1 MKKSLFMM
9 ALGAI
14 VALTSC
20 QHEQS
25 QLDLGAV
32 SETATV
38 QGYVFINQGYA
49 QDGAT
54 FVAQSIPAEG
64 CGVLVKV
71 PYTAY
76 DADAADGYKY
86 FEAECNAEGF
96 YQIQIPVGQAP
107 ISGVKVYTRP
117 IVAKYYDLENG
128 KIVEKNASY
137 PEVSA
142 PVEVERGKLFTADP
156 LYVYAENVNDKA
168 LVKGYVYINKGYVKD
183 GSSYVVKSL
192 PAEKVDVLVTVDDVT
207 FVAITDNKGFYNLEI
222 PVEQSGASAKVAT
235 RPMIDKYY
243 DLINDEIVELEA
255 SYDAATTTATLK
267 QGQLTLVADLTIQN
281 PNTKQILTR
290 NQSLTLKGEVKEWYE
305 AKEWI
310 DPNDQTLGY
319 YAIADTRE
327 AAPQVKLVVTFTNTK
342 FANEEIVYN
351 ITTDAEGKYELNA
364 KLYDAW
370 DIADTNVKVESK
382 SYVSALIHYY
392 QQWSEDDLEW
402 KPKTQ
407 EVSGYFSG
415 TQVTK
420 SLSDGDLLIG
430 TKMANMVLDFTPD
443 KDSNQIRGIYYY
455 DNYMGMYYDEPVGG
469 VDTFR
474 SWNPLEW

>member
-1 MKKSLFMM
+1 MKKSLLMM

-20 QHEQS
+20 QPEQS
-25 QLDLGAV
+25 QLDFNDV
-32 SETATV
+32 TETATV
-38 QGYVFINQGYA
+38 QGYVYINQGYT

-54 FVAQSIPAEG
+54 FVAKSVPAAG

-76 DADAADGYKY
+76 DADAAAGDKF
-86 FEAECNAEGF
+86 FEAECNEFGF

-137 PEVSA
+137 PEVST

-255 SYDAATTTATLK
+255 SYDAATTTANLK

-319 YAIADTRE
+319 YAIADTRS
-327 AAPQVKLVVTFTNTK
+327 AQSQVKLVVTFTNTEFSSEK
-342 FANEEIVYN
+342 IVYN

-370 DIADTNVKVESK
+370 DIADTDVKVESK
-382 SYVSALIHYY
+382 SYVSTLIHYY
-392 QQWSEDDLEW
+392 QQWSENDLEW

-455 DNYMGMYYDEPVGG
+455 DNYMGMYYDEQVGG